1 MRTLATIL
9 FLTLAGC
16 SSHLGDRFV
25 APEGPFVAMAQEPVR
40 FTGKLIPHTLYLYR
54 VNDRA
59 QIYAIEFL
67 DGGAGV
73 TGRLLSPNR
82 DIRKRYVLTDV
93 AEAREIIG
101 RLLSLSGEYERIFGN
116 DYTLGQSNH
125 FAQWILDRMPELKAL
140 GWRLSDLAYGKD
152 MKR

>member
-40 FTGKLIPHTLYLYR
+40 YTAGTIPHTLYLYR
-54 VNDRA
+54 TTGDV
-59 QIYAIEFL
+59 YAVEFL
-67 DGGAGV
+67 NRDRGV
-73 TGRLLSPNR
+73 RIAPLDTTR
-82 DIRKRYVLTDV
+82 DIRHRFTATDTPARMLTLAD
-93 AEAREIIG
+93 
-101 RLLSLSGEYERIFGN
+101 EYAALYGTR
-116 DYTLGQSNH
+116 YTLGQSNH